1 MDNFDS
7 RGLEKLIAELPE
19 RVDAV
24 NERIAKRIAT
34 KARAGVRDYDPRL
47 ARSIRTVKDGEGV
60 EDGWAV
66 LEGRPRGKGARFEAH
81 LVEYGSIHNAP
92 HPHLTPAAESERE
105 NHLREMRDAVQ

>member
-1 MDNFDS
+1 MENWDG

-24 NERIAKRIAT
+24 NERVARRIAKR
-34 KARAGVRDYDPRL
+34 ARAAVSGYDPKL
-47 ARSIRTVKDGEGV
+47 ARSVRVNRNGEGA

-81 LVEYGSIHNAP
+81 LVEYGSVHNAP

-105 NHLREMRDAVQ
+105 AHLREMRDAVQ